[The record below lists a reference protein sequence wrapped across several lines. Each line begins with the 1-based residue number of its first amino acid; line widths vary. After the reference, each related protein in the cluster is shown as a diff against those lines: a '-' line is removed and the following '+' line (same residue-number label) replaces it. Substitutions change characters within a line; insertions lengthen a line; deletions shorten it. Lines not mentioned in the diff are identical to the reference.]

1 MPTLLPAELERWQL
15 VESVIKGILS
25 AYAFKEIRTPL
36 LERTELFQRTIGE
49 QTDVV
54 SKEMYSFLDRKDQ
67 SLSLRPEATAGVVR
81 AGIEHGLF
89 YNQTQKLWSM
99 GPMYRYE
106 RPQKGR
112 YRQFHQVNMEAFG
125 FEGPSID
132 AELILLT
139 SRIWKKLGVDSIQLE
154 LNSLGTPESR
164 KAYRS
169 ILVEYF
175 KDHMD
180 TLDEDSLLRLEKNP
194 MRILD
199 SKNPEM
205 SELNHAAPKMSDH
218 LDQESQDHF
227 SGLLERLNN
236 HGIDYVLNPRLVRGL
251 DYYTKTVFEWTTDKL
266 GSQATVCGGGRYDGL
281 VKQLGGHDIFA
292 IGCAIGFERLVELVE
307 LSNKK
312 DQNGQPK
319 IYFVAVGDNAEAKS
333 SELAELIRDQF
344 EDCII
349 EINHSGGSFKQ
360 QFKRA
365 DRSESDIALIL
376 GDEEIQNETIGI
388 KVMKQGGEQETISMA
403 KLLEGIAERIDTKN

>member
-1 MPTLLPAELERWQL
+1 MPTLLPAELERWQS

-36 LERTELFQRTIGE
+36 LERTELCQRTIGE

-132 AELILLT
+132 AELLLLT
-139 SRIWKKLGVDSIQLE
+139 SRIWKTLGVDSIQLE
-154 LNSLGTPESR
+154 LNSLGTLESR

-175 KDHMD
+175 KDHID

-236 HGIDYVLNPRLVRGL
+236 HDIDYVLNPRLVRGL

-333 SELAELIRDQF
+333 SELAELIWDQF

-349 EINHSGGSFKQ
+349 EINHNGGSFKQ

-403 KLLEGIAERIDTKN
+403 KLLEGIAERMDTKN

>member
-1 MPTLLPAELERWQL
+1 MPTLLPAELKLWQS
-15 VESVIKGILS
+15 VESTIKKILS
-25 AYAFKEIRTPL
+25 NYAFQEIRTPL

-54 SKEMYSFLDRKDQ
+54 SKEMYSFLDRKEQ

-89 YNQTQKLWSM
+89 HNQTQKFWSM

-125 FEGPSID
+125 YEGPGID

-139 SRIWKKLGVDSIQLE
+139 SRIWGKLGVEDIQLE
-154 LNSLGTPESR
+154 LNSLGTAESR
-164 KAYRS
+164 KGYRA

-175 KDHMD
+175 NDHTD
-180 TLDEDSLLRLEKNP
+180 SLDEDSILRLEKNP

-205 SELNHAAPKMSDH
+205 ADVIHSAPKMNDH
-218 LDQESQDHF
+218 LDQESEDHF
-227 SGLLERLNN
+227 NGLLEYLDGHR
-236 HGIDYVLNPRLVRGL
+236 IQYVLNPRLVRGL

-266 GSQATVCGGGRYDGL
+266 GAQATVCGGGRYDDL
-281 VKQLGGHDIFA
+281 VKQLGGKDVFA

-307 LSNKK
+307 LSGKK
-312 DQNGQPK
+312 DQNGHPK
-319 IYFVAVGDNAEAKS
+319 IYLVAVGDQAEAKS
-333 SELAELIRDQF
+333 SELAEMIRDQF
-344 EDCII
+344 EDCVL
-349 EINHSGGSFKQ
+349 ELNQDGGSFKQ

-365 DRSESDIALIL
+365 DRAESDIALIL
-376 GDEEIQNETIGI
+376 GDEEIENDTIGI
-388 KVMKQGGEQETISMA
+388 KLMKEGGDQETISQD
-403 KLLEGIAERIDTKN
+403 KLLESIADKIGA

>member
-1 MPTLLPAELERWQL
+1 MGTL
-15 VESVIKGILS
+15 
-25 AYAFKEIRTPL
+25 
-36 LERTELFQRTIGE
+36 
-49 QTDVV
+49 
-54 SKEMYSFLDRKDQ
+54 
-67 SLSLRPEATAGVVR
+67 
-81 AGIEHGLF
+81 
-89 YNQTQKLWSM
+89 
-99 GPMYRYE
+99 
-106 RPQKGR
+106 
-112 YRQFHQVNMEAFG
+112 
-125 FEGPSID
+125 
-132 AELILLT
+132 
-139 SRIWKKLGVDSIQLE
+139 
-154 LNSLGTPESR
+154 ESR

-175 KDHMD
+175 KDHID

-236 HGIDYVLNPRLVRGL
+236 HDIDYVLNPRLVRGL

-349 EINHSGGSFKQ
+349 EINHNGGSFKQ

-388 KVMKQGGEQETISMA
+388 KIMKQGGEQETISMA
-403 KLLEGIAERIDTKN
+403 KLLEGIAERMDTKN

>member
-1 MPTLLPAELERWQL
+1 MPTLLPAELERWQS

-139 SRIWKKLGVDSIQLE
+139 SRIWEKLGVDSIQLE
-154 LNSLGTPESR
+154 LNSLGTLESR

-175 KDHMD
+175 KDHID

-205 SELNHAAPKMSDH
+205 FELNHAAPKMSDH

-349 EINHSGGSFKQ
+349 EINHNGGSFKQ

-403 KLLEGIAERIDTKN
+403 KLLEGIAERMDTKN

>member
-1 MPTLLPAELERWQL
+1 MPTLLPAELERWQS
-15 VESVIKGILS
+15 VEAVIKSILS

-132 AELILLT
+132 AELLLLT
-139 SRIWKKLGVDSIQLE
+139 SRIWKTLGVDSIQLE
-154 LNSLGTPESR
+154 LNSLGTLESR

-175 KDHMD
+175 KDHID

-349 EINHSGGSFKQ
+349 EINHNGGSFKQ

-403 KLLEGIAERIDTKN
+403 KLLEGIAERMDTKN